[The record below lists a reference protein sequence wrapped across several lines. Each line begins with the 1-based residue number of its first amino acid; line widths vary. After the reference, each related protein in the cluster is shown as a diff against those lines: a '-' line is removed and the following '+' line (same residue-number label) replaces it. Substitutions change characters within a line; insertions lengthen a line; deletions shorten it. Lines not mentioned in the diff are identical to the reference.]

1 MAYEKWYPVLTE
13 DPAFSETLDS
23 VCERLQD
30 KQIQYS
36 IRRLREL
43 GLRLEEMEKELDDF
57 LLREKSHA
65 Q

>member
-1 MAYEKWYPVLTE
+1 MAYEKPYSVLTE
-13 DPAFSETLDS
+13 DPALSETLDS

-43 GLRLEEMEKELDDF
+43 DLLLEDLERELDSF
-57 LLREKSHA
+57 ILREKRHA
-65 Q
+65 